1 MAREAAAMS
10 LNQWKQI
17 MCYLAM
23 IICWSLNIN
32 VRVRIDR
39 RLGRLHTSPPVYSW
53 RRPLFLF
60 ALLQNFTPPLPKR
73 DRCQMLNRDTMAS
86 ASGNYYDN
94 NNKKADYIVA
104 KSKAWTAVFKIQ
116 LTGRFVFC

>member
-32 VRVRIDR
+32 VQVRIDR

-60 ALLQNFTPPLPKR
+60 ALLQNFTPPPKR

-94 NNKKADYIVA
+94 NNNKKTDYIVA
-104 KSKAWTAVFKIQ
+104 NPKPGRRCSKFN
-116 LTGRFVFC
+116 